1 MGLIMNLIA
10 LGESTLKVM
19 GTIPILGIAI
29 LAPIVISPII
39 RAMKRW

>member
-10 LGESTLKVM
+10 LGESALKVM

-29 LAPIVISPII
+29 LAPIVIPPII

>member
-1 MGLIMNLIA
+1 MELIKNLIV
-10 LGESTLKVM
+10 LEESTLKVM

-29 LAPIVISPII
+29 LAPIVIPPII